1 MEPIT
6 RDIEEHIE
14 NIRMLIPQKQSAIRN
29 PKLSPEDKKLAEAF
43 EISSEE
49 LKRMKKEGYTM
60 MRIRMEGLERRTS
73 PKLKAIGFIEW
84 PNVITMESTKAHE
97 EAKITNKTVNDAALE
112 EYDLLAKTM
121 NEISN
126 ELKER
131 QELLDDPTL
140 VVAALEEMI
149 EWSKNQLEALQYT
162 LRNMDL

>member
-1 MEPIT
+1 MA
-6 RDIEEHIE
+6 
-14 NIRMLIPQKQSAIRN
+14 SA
-29 PKLSPEDKKLAEAF
+29 
-43 EISSEE
+43 
-49 LKRMKKEGYTM
+49 
-60 MRIRMEGLERRTS
+60 
-73 PKLKAIGFIEW
+73 
-84 PNVITMESTKAHE
+84 KAHE

-112 EYDLLAKTM
+112 EYDRLANTM
-121 NEISN
+121 DEISN